1 MVSPSSCKVEAELH
15 LMRKVRLRVLLVLC
29 VLYFI
34 AFLDRANVAY
44 AKLTM
49 APDLGFSEWTYGFGA
64 GLFFLGYLLLEIP
77 GALIVQRW
85 GVRRW
90 TSCILLSWGLCA
102 LGLSCIHTSTGFYV
116 GRFLLGVAEG
126 GLFPGFIVYLAHWIP
141 SRHRAGAIATFVL
154 ASPVALAVG
163 GPLAGLLLQIHWF
176 GFAGWRWLSV
186 VEAIPAL
193 VFSVLVW
200 FMLPD
205 RPTNASWLSANE
217 RRWLEARLEEERQSR
232 LERNRI
238 KVAHVF
244 RQPIVIALC
253 SIIFLA
259 NIGIQGFFL
268 WLPTTVQRAAGLS
281 ASAASI
287 LSGIPFL
294 VAVASVY
301 VCSWSSDRSQKRA
314 LHIFAPLLLSGLIF
328 PITALTRLSF
338 GWLLF
343 WLSASSAGIYGF
355 GPSFFLVPSLILSE
369 SAAAAAVGLINM
381 FAGLGG
387 FAGPAVV
394 GRMLQMGYP
403 FPVVIKFLSACFFLA
418 GLLCFGIRNKLGSPK
433 LEGIV

>member
-1 MVSPSSCKVEAELH
+1 
-15 LMRKVRLRVLLVLC
+15 
-29 VLYFI
+29 
-34 AFLDRANVAY
+34 
-44 AKLTM
+44 
-49 APDLGFSEWTYGFGA
+49 
-64 GLFFLGYLLLEIP
+64 
-77 GALIVQRW
+77 
-85 GVRRW
+85 
-90 TSCILLSWGLCA
+90 
-102 LGLSCIHTSTGFYV
+102 
-116 GRFLLGVAEG
+116 
-126 GLFPGFIVYLAHWIP
+126 
-141 SRHRAGAIATFVL
+141 
-154 ASPVALAVG
+154 VG

-176 GFAGWRWLSV
+176 GLAGWRWLSI
-186 VEAIPAL
+186 VEATPAL

-200 FMLPD
+200 FLLPD

-217 RRWLEARLEEERQSR
+217 RCWLEARLKEECQFR

-238 KVAHVF
+238 KAAQVF

-281 ASAASI
+281 ASAASS

-301 VCSWSSDRSQKRA
+301 VCSWSSDHSQKRA

-343 WLSASSAGIYGF
+343 WLCASSAAIYGF
-355 GPSFFLVPSLILSE
+355 GPSFYLVPSLILNE

-387 FAGPAVV
+387 FAGPAVA

-403 FPVVIKFLSACFFLA
+403 FPLVIKFLSACFFLA
-418 GLLCFGIRNKLGSPK
+418 GLLCFGIRNKLTPPK
-433 LEGIV
+433 MQGVV